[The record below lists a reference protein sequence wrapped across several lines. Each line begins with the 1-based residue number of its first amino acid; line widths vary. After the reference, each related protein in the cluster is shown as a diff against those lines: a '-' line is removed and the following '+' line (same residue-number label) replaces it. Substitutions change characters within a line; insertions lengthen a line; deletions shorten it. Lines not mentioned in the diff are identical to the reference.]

1 MRLSDYVKDKYKEII
16 LSLISTLTIVLI
28 LIIFKIN
35 SVLIIFITT
44 ILIINF
50 LTIFLYNYIKRKI
63 FYNNFKNTLDR
74 LDQKYLITEMFQ
86 NTNFLEGNLLLEYLY
101 EIDKS
106 MNEYLNKYKNI
117 SKEFIE
123 YIELWCHEI
132 KTPLATLG
140 LIVENNKSE
149 LSNSIKE
156 ELEKLDSLIEQVLYF
171 SRSDSVEKDYI
182 IKRIDL
188 KDIVLSVVKR
198 NKKDLINKKI
208 KINIEDLGIVNT
220 DSKWIEFIV
229 NQILTNSIKYSK
241 EKGAVITIYSKEFK
255 NSVVLYIKDNGI
267 GIPESEIER
276 VFDKSF
282 TGSNGRKKYKS
293 TGMGLYLS
301 KKLCEKLGHSIKI
314 ESKLDKYTLVSITF
328 PKSSMIDEIIK
339 N

>member
-1 MRLSDYVKDKYKEII
+1 MKLRLSDYVKDKYKEII
-16 LSLISTLTIVLI
+16 LSLISLLTIVLI

-132 KTPLATLG
+132 KTPLATLD

-182 IKRIDL
+182 IKKIDL

-229 NQILTNSIKYSK
+229 NQILTLLNI
-241 EKGAVITIYSKEFK
+241 V
-255 NSVVLYIKDNGI
+255 
-267 GIPESEIER
+267 
-276 VFDKSF
+276 
-282 TGSNGRKKYKS
+282 KKKVR
-293 TGMGLYLS
+293 L
-301 KKLCEKLGHSIKI
+301 
-314 ESKLDKYTLVSITF
+314 
-328 PKSSMIDEIIK
+328 
-339 N
+339 